1 MTIEEK
7 CSITKLLLIEFEFF
21 LVRMILMATGNMNT
35 SLSAINI
42 SI

>member
-1 MTIEEK
+1 MTLEEK
-7 CSITKLLLIEFEFF
+7 CSITKLLLIEFEIF

-35 SLSAINI
+35 SLLAINI